1 MNNNV
6 HIGEIIYNV
15 LVEDGH
21 AVSWLAKKLHYDKS
35 NVYRIFKNPTIN
47 TQLLLK
53 ISRLL
58 KYDFF
63 HHYSTIIQE
72 NNERIEN
79 S

>member
-1 MNNNV
+1 MNNDI

-15 LVEDGH
+15 LVEEGR
-21 AVSWLAKKLHYDKS
+21 AASWLAKKLHYDKS
-35 NVYRIFKNPTIN
+35 NIYRIFKSPSIN

-63 HHYSTIIQE
+63 RHYSTVIQE
-72 NNERIEN
+72 NNEKIEN